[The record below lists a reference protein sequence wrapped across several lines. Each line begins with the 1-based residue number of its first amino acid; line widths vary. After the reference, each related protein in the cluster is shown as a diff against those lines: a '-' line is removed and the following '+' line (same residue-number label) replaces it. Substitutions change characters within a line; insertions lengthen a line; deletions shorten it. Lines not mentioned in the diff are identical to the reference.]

1 MVDGEHSDH
10 IHVDS
15 GVPQG
20 TVMGPLLFLLY
31 INDLP
36 AHVKSSVRLFA
47 DDCLLYRPIKSATDQ
62 IQLQHD
68 LNALSSWA
76 DTWGMHFNPAKC
88 YIMSTCPNKALGPH
102 LYSLCGSVLAKVENT
117 KYLGITISED
127 LQWHEH
133 VATTSANTNK
143 VLEFLR
149 RNLRGCPKNLKQLA
163 YFSLIRSKLEYAC
176 VVWDPYL
183 VKDKETLDKVQRRG
197 ARFVTNNY
205 KRDSS
210 VSAMIEELKWDPLE
224 DRQRKS
230 RVNMINKIVSGRV
243 AINIDEHLTRAS
255 TRTRSANSVKFRTLS
270 AKTVLYQN

>member
-1 MVDGEHSDH
+1 MPHDD
-10 IHVDS
+10 D
-15 GVPQG
+15 PQ
-20 TVMGPLLFLLY
+20 V
-31 INDLP
+31 N
-36 AHVKSSVRLFA
+36 SSVRLFA

-68 LNALSSWA
+68 LNAVSSWA

-88 YIMSTCPNKALGPH
+88 YIMSTCPNRAFGPH
-102 LYSLCGSVLAKVENT
+102 LYSLCGSVLS

-133 VATTSANTNK
+133 VATTSAKANK
-143 VLEFLR
+143 VLGFLR
-149 RNLRGCPKNLKQLA
+149 RNLCGCPKDLKQLA

-183 VKDKETLDKVQRRG
+183 VKDKEILDKVQRRG

-205 KRDSS
+205 NRDSS

-224 DRQRKS
+224 DRRRKS
-230 RVNMINKIVSGRV
+230 RVNIMNTIVSGRV
-243 AINIDEHLTRAS
+243 AINIL
-255 TRTRSANSVKFRTLS
+255 V
-270 AKTVLYQN
+270 

>member
-1 MVDGEHSDH
+1 MVDCEHSDH

-20 TVMGPLLFLLY
+20 TVMGPLLYLLY

-47 DDCLLYRPIKSATDQ
+47 DDCLLYRPIQSVTDQ

-88 YIMSTCPNKALGPH
+88 YIMSTCPNRALGTH
-102 LYSLCGSVLAKVENT
+102 LYSLCGSVLAKVANT

-133 VATTSANTNK
+133 VATTS
-143 VLEFLR
+143 V
-149 RNLRGCPKNLKQLA
+149 
-163 YFSLIRSKLEYAC
+163 
-176 VVWDPYL
+176 
-183 VKDKETLDKVQRRG
+183 
-197 ARFVTNNY
+197 
-205 KRDSS
+205 
-210 VSAMIEELKWDPLE
+210 
-224 DRQRKS
+224 
-230 RVNMINKIVSGRV
+230 
-243 AINIDEHLTRAS
+243 
-255 TRTRSANSVKFRTLS
+255 
-270 AKTVLYQN
+270 